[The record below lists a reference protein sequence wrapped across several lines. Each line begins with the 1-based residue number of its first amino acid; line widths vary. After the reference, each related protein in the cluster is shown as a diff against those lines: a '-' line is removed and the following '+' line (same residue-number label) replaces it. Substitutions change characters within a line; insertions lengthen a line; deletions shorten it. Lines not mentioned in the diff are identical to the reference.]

1 MLGELSHPS
10 MDGQLTKIKS
20 AVRNSTS
27 KHKDMQERL
36 KSITEINNKLSQS
49 YDVSLRIIVDV
60 SKLLNQYISFFNEI
74 EVLVE
79 GLNGELNQRETSEYI
94 RYINR
99 LTSDNIDKMTKE
111 FQNQLNQLIPL
122 MTKNKL
128 ETSSL
133 QQYGSLLEN
142 INQDAKQLVRQQ
154 EAQPP
159 TPVASGG
166 ATSSSKKI
174 KKKTTKNKK

>member
-111 FQNQLNQLIPL
+111 FQNQLSQLIPL

-128 ETSSL
+128 ETSNL

-142 INQDAKQLVRQQ
+142 INQDAKQLVLRQA
-154 EAQPP
+154 EHRALL
-159 TPVASGG
+159 
-166 ATSSSKKI
+166 KK
-174 KKKTTKNKK
+174 